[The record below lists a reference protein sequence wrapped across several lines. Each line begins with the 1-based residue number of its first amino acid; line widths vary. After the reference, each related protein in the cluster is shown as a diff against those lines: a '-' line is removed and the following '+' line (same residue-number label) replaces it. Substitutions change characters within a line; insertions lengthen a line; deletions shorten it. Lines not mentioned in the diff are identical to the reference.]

1 LLLVSCQQGSIN
13 FISLPTITALPVQP
27 THTALQPTF
36 SLPSMPDMPTATAVA
51 TPEIETRLYTHPD
64 NLFELSIPISW
75 NENSDNNLT
84 QFEDPASSIT
94 IDARFLDTLYE
105 LDQESFARAVNAR
118 EANLFGEYDS
128 YLETDRKVNQSDASY
143 LIEKRLMEDGEQ
155 FTVISLYHQYGQSIL
170 ILDVWSG
177 IEDYEANKSQLSNV
191 LTSLSIEKSAVPP
204 TARVHAD
211 PFSEQ
216 SNGAFSLDVPQYW
229 DHNTSTVENSVVDTY
244 TSPDEQA
251 IIQMVVYD
259 DGEPISG
266 AVAGAFVRNLLRNY
280 YAKDIYVSSYRSIN
294 DGREELI
301 WESTGSDYQG
311 ITYFDAKDTELIIY
325 TIMTTADYTEVYA
338 DLLEK
343 VLNSFQY
350 SLSN

>member
-1 LLLVSCQQGSIN
+1 
-13 FISLPTITALPVQP
+13 
-27 THTALQPTF
+27 
-36 SLPSMPDMPTATAVA
+36 
-51 TPEIETRLYTHPD
+51 
-64 NLFELSIPISW
+64 
-75 NENSDNNLT
+75 
-84 QFEDPASSIT
+84 
-94 IDARFLDTLYE
+94 
-105 LDQESFARAVNAR
+105 
-118 EANLFGEYDS
+118 
-128 YLETDRKVNQSDASY
+128 
-143 LIEKRLMEDGEQ
+143 MEDGDQ
-155 FTVISLYHQYGQSIL
+155 LTVISVYHQYGPSIL
-170 ILDVWSG
+170 ILDLWSG
-177 IEDYEANKSQLSNV
+177 IEDYEANKTQLSNV
-191 LTSLSIEKSAVPP
+191 LTSLSIDQSTAPPKASVQAALFSA
-204 TARVHAD
+204 
-211 PFSEQ
+211 Q
-216 SNGAFSLDVPQYW
+216 NNGAFSLDVPLYW
-229 DHNTSTVENSVVDTY
+229 DHNKSTANNSTVDTF

-280 YAKDIYVSSYRSIN
+280 YAKDIYVSSYRSLN

-325 TIMTTADYTEVYA
+325 TIMTTADFREIYA